1 MAFIDY
7 YKVLGV
13 APGATQEEIRKAYRK
28 LAKRYHPD
36 INKDDPQAKERFQE
50 INEIGRAHV

>member
-13 APGATQEEIRKAYRK
+13 GKSATQEEIRKAYRK
-28 LAKRYHPD
+28 
-36 INKDDPQAKERFQE
+36 QAKG
-50 INEIGRAHV
+50 IIPT